1 MLLALVVTSLFM
13 ATSICGALRNYVEA
27 MSGEDFGH
35 NWSKFECFKVQL
47 VTCCDLLSILNF
59 NMTCGMQSFKY
70 S

>member
-47 VTCCDLLSILNF
+47 VTCCGLSVFFVNWRYIPHISL
-59 NMTCGMQSFKY
+59 
-70 S
+70 